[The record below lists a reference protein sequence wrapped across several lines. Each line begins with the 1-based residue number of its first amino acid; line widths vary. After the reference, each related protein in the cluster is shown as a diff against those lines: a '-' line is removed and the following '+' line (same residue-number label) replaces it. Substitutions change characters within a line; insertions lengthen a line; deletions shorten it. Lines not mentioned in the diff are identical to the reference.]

1 MAIKY
6 YIERRIGLLSD
17 TLACL
22 WEGSDLPSFRRNGN
36 PYLFSDRGAALRVL
50 SRLEARYPT
59 TIDTP
64 RIPSQPI
71 QYELMTA
78 GPNEDWECKNCES
91 RECGGCISTGQN
103 LGCFV

>member
-22 WEGSDLPSFRRNGN
+22 WEGDDLPSFRRDGN
-36 PYLFSDRGAALRVL
+36 PYLFTDRRTAERVL
-50 SRLEARYPT
+50 WRLQARYPVT
-59 TIDTP
+59 MDTP
-64 RIPSQPI
+64 QVPSQPI
-71 QYELMTA
+71 QYELMPA
-78 GPNEDWECKNCES
+78 GPDEDWKCKNCES
-91 RECGGCISTGQN
+91 RECCGCIPTGQH